1 MDLPIG
7 APDSYIQGRSISD
20 AKREHFLTILRKKG
34 LVAPLRPCM
43 RRLVKNSTKKTNHEG
58 ASVNRRL

>member
-7 APDSYIQGRSISD
+7 APDSYIQGRSIFD

-34 LVAPLRPCM
+34 LVAPLAAPLHASTGEEQHQEDQP
-43 RRLVKNSTKKTNHEG
+43 RR
-58 ASVNRRL
+58 R

>member
-20 AKREHFLTILRKKG
+20 AKRDHFLTILQKKG
-34 LVAPLRPCM
+34 LLRPCM
-43 RRLVKNSTKKTNHEG
+43 RRLVKNSTKKTNHED
-58 ASVNRRL
+58 ASDNRRL